1 MLLTEVKATEIKSN
15 KKQQKSCKT
24 ILFWKTLD
32 GSLQRANFLIK
43 TQKIIGQINKLVDHK
58 SIGGLRGKLNKM
70 KRFSLCR

>member
-1 MLLTEVKATEIKSN
+1 MLLTEVKASQIKSN
-15 KKQQKSCKT
+15 EKQKSRKT

-32 GSLQRANFLIK
+32 GSFQLTNFLVK
-43 TQKIIGQINKLVDHK
+43 TQKNIIGQINKLVEQK